1 MKPIILIA
9 ILTPLWLT
17 PPAKAENI
25 TCTRQQIATNCCKYR
40 ISQSQ
45 NITLGQASDLIS
57 K

>member
-25 TCTRQQIATNCCKYR
+25 TCTRQRIATNYCKDH
-40 ISQSQ
+40 ISQAQ